1 MNQDDLPRRYV
12 VWDNQN
18 ELPLITVQSK
28 STGKFFGLFL
38 LTAGPAEI
46 LTFPQLNRLV
56 YRLLGANVLT
66 LYLYAGPTFRE
77 VVNQHYETLGRSKLP
92 AYSSLG
98 FHIVDSEAKP
108 IELEKA
114 VTNMKQRGIP
124 VDNVWMKTQQLSTP
138 LTVDDDYAKQ
148 IDRVARDT
156 LKNTLGV
163 RFGASVLPGLN
174 IGSGNAEDEYVL
186 SAGKAVHAI

>member
-1 MNQDDLPRRYV
+1 MNQDDQPRRYV
-12 VWDNQN
+12 VWDNHN

-56 YRLLGANVLT
+56 YRLLGGNVFT

-77 VVNQHYETLGRSKLP
+77 VVNQHYETLGRSRLP

-98 FHIVDSEAKP
+98 FHIVDSEARP

-114 VTNMKQRGIP
+114 VTNVKLRGVP
-124 VDNVWMKTQQLSTP
+124 VDSVWMKTQQLSGP
-138 LTVDDDYAKQ
+138 LTVDDGYAKQ

-156 LKNTLGV
+156 LKNKLGV
-163 RFGASVLPGLN
+163 KFGASVLPGLN
-174 IGSGNAEDEYVL
+174 MASGSAEDEYVI
-186 SAGKAVHAI
+186 STGKPFYAI